1 MEFDLIF
8 TANAGMILETDG
20 LCIAVDAFHNQRAL
34 PFSTLPKDLL
44 PALAESGV
52 LSRLD
57 ALFFSHTH
65 SDHYGKS
72 AVEQVLPYAP
82 KASFL
87 APESLFPR
95 QILLQ
100 GPAVH
105 IALPDGKLDAVRL
118 VHDGPEYRE
127 VPLYGLLLTLRNQRI
142 LFPGDSTD
150 HAGVR
155 QMTQGQPVDVAVLN
169 FPWITLPGNRRFV
182 EQELAPRHL
191 ILTHLPYPDDDT
203 EGFISATRKAAE
215 KLTAIPDI
223 RLLTCPLQKETLSC
237 F

>member
-1 MEFDLIF
+1 MEIELIF
-8 TANAGMILETDG
+8 TANAGVILEMDG
-20 LCIAVDAFHNQRAL
+20 ICIAVDAFHNQRAL

-44 PALAESGV
+44 HTLAETGI
-52 LSRLD
+52 LGKLD

-65 SDHYGKS
+65 ADHYGQT
-72 AVEQVLPYAP
+72 AMEQVLQYAQN
-82 KASFL
+82 AALL
-87 APESLFPR
+87 APEPIAPQ

-105 IALPDGKLDAVRL
+105 ITLPDGKLDAVRL

-127 VPLYGLLLTLRNQRI
+127 VPLYGLMLTLRNQRI

-150 HAGVR
+150 HTGVR
-155 QMTQGQPVDVAVLN
+155 QMTQGRPVDVAVLN

-215 KLTAIPDI
+215 KLTGIPDI
-223 RLLTCPLQKETLSC
+223 RLLTCPLQKEPLSC